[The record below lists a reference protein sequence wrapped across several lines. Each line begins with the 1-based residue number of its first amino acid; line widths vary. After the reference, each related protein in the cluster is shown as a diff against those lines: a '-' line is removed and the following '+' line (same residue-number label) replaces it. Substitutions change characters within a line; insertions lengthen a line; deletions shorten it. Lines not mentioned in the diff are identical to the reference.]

1 MANTL
6 TNLIPDLY
14 ASLDVVS
21 RELVGMIPAVTMDA
35 QVNRAAKG
43 QKVRVPVAPS
53 SNSQVDT
60 TPAMGVPSAADQA
73 IGNAE
78 ITISKSKAVP
88 FSWSGSE
95 QDGLNNNGAGYLPI
109 RANQMVQAMRSLTNS
124 VEADLCALYKTAS
137 RAYGTVGTVPFTT
150 AGDFSD
156 ASQVLKILKDNGA
169 PTSDNHLILGTG
181 AGANFL
187 GKQAQAQMQGDNS
200 ILRQGILAQTAGL
213 SLRESGQIYVP
224 TAGAGTTPKSG
235 VAGVAKGATAI
246 VTTGTLGIL
255 AGDIIT
261 FAGDTNKYVV
271 TADATATLV
280 TIAAPGLRQALPAS
294 AQDITVL
301 ASTPRNLAFNRSA
314 IVLATRMPERPQE
327 GDMAID
333 VINITDPRSGL
344 TFEVSMYAG
353 YRMVRYE
360 IALAWGVANI
370 KPEHTA
376 VLIG

>member
-137 RAYGTVGTVPFTT
+137 RAYGT
-150 AGDFSD
+150 D
-156 ASQVLKILKDNGA
+156 
-169 PTSDNHLILGTG
+169 
-181 AGANFL
+181 
-187 GKQAQAQMQGDNS
+187 
-200 ILRQGILAQTAGL
+200 R
-213 SLRESGQIYVP
+213 
-224 TAGAGTTPKSG
+224 KS
-235 VAGVAKGATAI
+235 
-246 VTTGTLGIL
+246 
-255 AGDIIT
+255 
-261 FAGDTNKYVV
+261 VV
-271 TADATATLV
+271 
-280 TIAAPGLRQALPAS
+280 
-294 AQDITVL
+294 
-301 ASTPRNLAFNRSA
+301 
-314 IVLATRMPERPQE
+314 
-327 GDMAID
+327 
-333 VINITDPRSGL
+333 
-344 TFEVSMYAG
+344 
-353 YRMVRYE
+353 
-360 IALAWGVANI
+360 
-370 KPEHTA
+370 
-376 VLIG
+376 